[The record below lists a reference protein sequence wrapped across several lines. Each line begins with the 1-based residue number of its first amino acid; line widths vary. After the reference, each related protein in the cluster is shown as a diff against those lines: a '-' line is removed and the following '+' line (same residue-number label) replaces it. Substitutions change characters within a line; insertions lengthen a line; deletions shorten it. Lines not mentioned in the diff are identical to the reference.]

1 MKLTVIDQTPV
12 HADHPAHA
20 ALRCSVDLAIV
31 CDRLGYHRYWLA
43 EHHNSLQFGGP
54 APEVLLASIAS
65 VTQYM
70 RIGSGGVMLNHYSPY
85 KVAETFAVLASLFP
99 ERIDLGIGRAP
110 GGGHLSSVALALPA
124 RLVEEDVFTR
134 QATELSAFLHSGFER
149 SHPFFALRCLPATV
163 ALPKL
168 WMLGSSGGTAK
179 LAGDLGMGM
188 ALAQFIAPQF
198 TSPATFQDHASAWTQ
213 SGHQGSAP
221 RLLALAVICAP
232 TDEQARK
239 IAGTAVYR
247 KMMAGRGPREALLSP
262 EEVATR
268 RRRMHAA
275 DQEEY
280 DQTLDNMIVGSPET
294 CRTRIME
301 LANFFACNEVGVV
314 TVTHTYT
321 DRLTSYQL
329 LAKAFGL
336 TAPFS

>member
-12 HADHPAHA
+12 HADHPAHS
-20 ALRCSVDLAIV
+20 ALQCSVDLAIA
-31 CDRLGYHRYWLA
+31 CDRLGYYRYWLA
-43 EHHNSLQFGGP
+43 EHHNSVQFAGP
-54 APEVLLASIAS
+54 APEILLARIAS
-65 VTQYM
+65 ATKHM
-70 RIGSGGVMLNHYSPY
+70 RIGSGGVMLSHYSPY
-85 KVAETFAVLASLFP
+85 KVAETFVVLASLFP
-99 ERIDLGIGRAP
+99 GRVDLGIGRAP

-149 SHPFFALRCLPATV
+149 SHPFSALRCLPATV
-163 ALPKL
+163 ALPKV

-179 LAGDLGMGM
+179 IAGELGMGM

-198 TSPATFQDHASAWTQ
+198 TSPAAFEQHASAWMH

-247 KMMAGRGPREALLSP
+247 KMMAGRLPREELLSP

-268 RRRMHAA
+268 RKRMHAA

-280 DQTLDNMIVGSPET
+280 DQTLDNMIVGSPST
-294 CRTRIME
+294 CRTRITQI
-301 LANFFACNEVGVV
+301 ANLFDCNEVGIV

-321 DRLTSYQL
+321 DRLVSYQL
-329 LAKAFGL
+329 LAKEFEL
-336 TAPFS
+336 T